1 MHLLEKAGAI
11 LVGSLL
17 LGIGVNF
24 FLSPYHLLDG
34 GMIGIGLLIH
44 YYFDFPTGLSMI
56 FMSIPLYIYAWY
68 YQRKLFIQSLH
79 GLLIS
84 SLCVDWL
91 SGFQISWDIPVYI
104 NAILGGTFIG
114 LGIGL
119 MLRYETTTG
128 GTDLLAKIIANKLSI
143 NPGIII
149 FGIDVCIIL
158 SGIGIVGIT
167 TFLYSGLT
175 ILFVAILTSIT
186 VKETV

>member
-114 LGIGL
+114 LGLGL

-128 GTDLLAKIIANKLSI
+128 GTDLLAKIISNKLAI
-143 NPGIII
+143 NPGLII
-149 FGIDVCIIL
+149 FGIDVCIIF
-158 SGIGIVGIT
+158 SGIGIVGMT

-186 VKETV
+186 VKDTV

>member
-1 MHLLEKAGAI
+1 MYLLEKAGAV

-34 GMIGIGLLIH
+34 GLIGIGLLIH

-56 FMSIPLYIYAWY
+56 VMSIPLYIYAWS

-91 SGFQISWDIPVYI
+91 SGFSLSWDIPVYI

-128 GTDLLAKIIANKLSI
+128 GTDLIAKIIADKLSI
-143 NPGIII
+143 NPGILI
-149 FGIDVCIIL
+149 FCIDVCIIV
-158 SGIGIVGIT
+158 SGIGIVGMTI
-167 TFLYSGLT
+167 FLYSGLT

-186 VKETV
+186 VIDTV